1 MLVIF
6 SCAHLPF
13 VYLLWWDI
21 CSGLFRSDCL
31 FPCASVQLLNH
42 VPLSGTP
49 WTVAHQAPLSKEFS
63 RQNCWSRLPFP
74 TLGDLPNPGIKPLSL
89 ASPALAGGFFTTAPL
104 GKSFVFLLLGFKS
117 SFYVLDNLSGVSF
130 ANIFPSLWLDF
141 SFSWLCLSQSKSS

>member
-1 MLVIF
+1 M
-6 SCAHLPF
+6 
-13 VYLLWWDI
+13 
-21 CSGLFRSDCL
+21 
-31 FPCASVQLLNH
+31 SVQLLNH
-42 VPLSGTP
+42 GPLSGTP

-74 TLGDLPNPGIKPLSL
+74 TLGDFPNPGIKPLSL

-130 ANIFPSLWLDF
+130 ANIFPSL
-141 SFSWLCLSQSKSS
+141 